1 MIKQVLKNKFFY
13 FINYFILSSK
23 KVNFKQFYIKG
34 KINIVNKGHIEL
46 GDFFKANS
54 GQKHNPIGGDSALR
68 LSTTSSGSIII
79 GDNVKISNSAIYS
92 AISVRIEDDVMI
104 GGGCKIYDTDFHS
117 LYLKDRL
124 KEIDPNV
131 ISKPIII
138 NKGVFIGAHSI
149 ILKGVTIGNS
159 SVVGAGSVVTKSIPE
174 KEIWA
179 GNPAKFIK
187 KITNQ

>member
-1 MIKQVLKNKFFY
+1 M
-13 FINYFILSSK
+13 
-23 KVNFKQFYIKG
+23 
-34 KINIVNKGHIEL
+34 
-46 GDFFKANS
+46 
-54 GQKHNPIGGDSALR
+54 
-68 LSTTSSGSIII
+68 
-79 GDNVKISNSAIYS
+79 
-92 AISVRIEDDVMI
+92 
-104 GGGCKIYDTDFHS
+104 
-117 LYLKDRL
+117 